1 MNTQLVYRK
10 KNFTESSD
18 FFLKGVMSTPTFS
31 GQTTTTIEEKKD
43 YVFNMANQCRDW
55 YNPIFVSDSKYLP
68 VTDVVT
74 DLGSTPQEELTAL
87 TLQNDGSFKD
97 SSALTIPPNMQ
108 KQNLLV
114 DGLIVAGVAIVIFK
128 LLS

>member
-10 KNFTESSD
+10 KNFTESAD
-18 FFLKGVMSTPTFS
+18 FFLKGVTSTPTFA
-31 GQTTTTIEEKKD
+31 GQTTATVEEKKD

-55 YNPIFVSDSKYLP
+55 YNPIFVTDTKYLP
-68 VTDVVT
+68 VIKKVT
-74 DLGSTPQEELTAL
+74 DLGSTPAVEITAL
-87 TLQNDGSFKD
+87 TLQEDGSLKD
-97 SSALTIPPNMQ
+97 ASALTVPPDMQ